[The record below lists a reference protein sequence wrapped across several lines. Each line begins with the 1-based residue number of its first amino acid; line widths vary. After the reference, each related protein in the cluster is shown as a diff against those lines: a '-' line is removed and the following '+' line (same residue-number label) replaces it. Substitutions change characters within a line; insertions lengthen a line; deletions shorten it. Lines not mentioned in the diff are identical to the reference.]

1 MQSKEINAVPLHTTP
16 GEMADDRTGL
26 TPEILKRAFLDNLF
40 YVQGKSPEIASLQD
54 YYMALAYTVR
64 DRMLHHWLSS
74 AHTYRE
80 QKSRTAVYLSAEFLM
95 GPYLGNNLI
104 NLGLYGIVEK
114 AMADL
119 GLSLSEI
126 MAQEQEPGLGNG
138 GLGRLAACYLDSMAT
153 LQIPSLGYGI
163 RYEFGIFKQELQDGW
178 QVEKTDKW
186 LANGNPWEIARPE
199 WSAAV
204 KLGGYTKA
212 YTDVQGNYRV
222 EWVSDRIVKG
232 VPYDTPILGYQ
243 VNTANTL
250 RLWKAESPDA
260 FDFEAFNQGDY
271 YGAVN
276 SKIVSENI
284 SKVLYPNDEHLE
296 GKQLRLEQQYFFVSC
311 SLQDMI
317 RILLRDD
324 IPLEKFPDKYTAQM
338 NDTHPAI
345 AVAEL
350 MRLLVD
356 EHQMEWD
363 KAWEITQKS
372 LAYTNHTLLPEAL
385 ERWPIDLFG
394 SLLPRH
400 LEIIFE
406 INRIFLED
414 VRLKFGQDNERL
426 ERMSIIEEGGGR
438 YVRMA
443 NLACVGSH
451 AINGVAALH
460 TELLQQTVLN
470 DFYQLFPEKFINET
484 NGVTPRRWMVLS
496 NPKLSRLID
505 QRIGTDWP
513 IHLDQ
518 LKRLEAFADD
528 PGFRTEWRQ
537 IKQANKEILAVRIE
551 RATGVKVSP
560 TSMFDVQIKRMHEYK
575 RQQMNALHIISLYN
589 KLKNNPEMNI
599 TPRTFIF
606 AGKAAPGYFMA
617 KLIIKLIT
625 SVGRVVN
632 RDPDIRDQIK
642 VIFYP
647 NYNVTNAQPIYPASD
662 LSEQIST
669 AGFEA
674 SGTGNM
680 KFAMNGALT
689 IGTLDGANVEIREEV
704 GADNFFLFGLDAE
717 EVANLKESGYNPRRY
732 YEENEDLKAVID
744 LIGSGVFSSGDTEL
758 FKPLTHNLLTQDR
771 FMVLA
776 DYQAYV
782 DCQMEVSKIYQD
794 QDKWVRMSILNSA
807 RMGKFSSDRSI
818 QEYCD
823 QIWHIKPVPV
833 ELKEY
838 AKTLTLLTDNS
849 ARL

>member
-1 MQSKEINAVPLHTTP
+1 MQSKEINTPPTHPAVRI
-16 GEMADDRTGL
+16 EDDRTGL
-26 TPEILKRAFLDNLF
+26 TPETLKRAFLDNLF
-40 YVQGKSPEIASLQD
+40 YVQGKSPEISSLQD

-64 DRMLHHWLSS
+64 DRLLHHWLSTAS
-74 AHTYRE
+74 TYRKN
-80 QKSRTAVYLSAEFLM
+80 KSRTAVYLSAEFLM

-104 NLGLYGIVEK
+104 NLGLYDTVDK

-119 GLSLSEI
+119 GLSLPEI

-138 GLGRLAACYLDSMAT
+138 GLGRLAACYLDSLAS
-153 LQIPSLGYGI
+153 LKIPSLGYGI
-163 RYEFGIFKQELQDGW
+163 RYEFGIFKQALQDGW
-178 QVEKTDKW
+178 QVEETDKW

-199 WSAAV
+199 WSAEV
-204 KLGGYTKA
+204 KLGGHTKA

-222 EWVSDRIVKG
+222 EWVCERVVKG
-232 VPYDTPILGYQ
+232 VPYDTPILGYK
-243 VNTANTL
+243 VNTATTL

-260 FDFEAFNQGDY
+260 FDFEAFNHGDY
-271 YGAVN
+271 SGAVN
-276 SKIVSENI
+276 SKVVSENI

-317 RILLRDD
+317 RIMQRDG
-324 IPLEKFPDKYTAQM
+324 IPVEKFPEKYTLQL

-350 MRLLVD
+350 MRLFVD
-356 EHQMEWD
+356 VHQIEWS
-363 KAWEITQKS
+363 KAWEMTQAS

-385 ERWPIDLFG
+385 ERWPIGLFG
-394 SLLPRH
+394 DLLPRH

-406 INRIFLED
+406 INRHFLDD

-426 ERMSIIEEGGGR
+426 ERMSLIDESGGR

-460 TELLQQTVLN
+460 TELLKQTVLN
-470 DFYQLFPEKFINET
+470 DFYKLFPEKFINET

-496 NPKLSRLID
+496 NPKLTRLIN
-505 QRIGTDWP
+505 QRIGDEWPTD
-513 IHLDQ
+513 LYQ
-518 LKRLEAFADD
+518 LKKLEAFADD

-537 IKQANKEILAVRIE
+537 IKQANKETLAARIE

-560 TSMFDVQIKRMHEYK
+560 TSMFDVQIKRIHEYK

-589 KLKNNPEMNI
+589 QLKANPEMSI

-632 RDPDIRDQIK
+632 RDPDVRDQIK
-642 VIFYP
+642 VVFYP

-704 GADNFFLFGLDAE
+704 GDDNFFLFGLKAH
-717 EVANLKESGYNPRRY
+717 EVSELKASGYNPRKY
-732 YEENEDLKAVID
+732 YEENQELKSVID
-744 LIGSGVFSSGDTEL
+744 LIGSGVFSSGDTEM
-758 FKPLTHNLLTQDR
+758 FKPLIDNLLNQDR

-782 DCQMEVSKIYQD
+782 DCQKEVSAAYRD
-794 QDKWVRMSILNSA
+794 QDNWVRMSILNAA

-823 QIWHIKPVPV
+823 QIWNIEPV
-833 ELKEY
+833 EVELQEY
-838 AKTLTLLTDNS
+838 AKTLTMMTDN
-849 ARL
+849 R

>member
-1 MQSKEINAVPLHTTP
+1 MQSKEINTPPVHPAVRV
-16 GEMADDRTGL
+16 EDDRTGL
-26 TPEILKRAFLDNLF
+26 TPETLKRAFLDNLF
-40 YVQGKSPEIASLQD
+40 YVQGKSPEISSLQD

-64 DRMLHHWLSS
+64 DRLLHHWLSTAS
-74 AHTYRE
+74 TYRE

-104 NLGLYGIVEK
+104 NLGLYDTVDA

-119 GLSLSEI
+119 GLSLPEI

-138 GLGRLAACYLDSMAT
+138 GLGRLAACYLDSLAS
-153 LQIPSLGYGI
+153 LEIPSLGYGI
-163 RYEFGIFKQELQDGW
+163 RYEFGIFKQALQDGW
-178 QVEKTDKW
+178 QVEETDKW

-199 WSAAV
+199 WSTEV
-204 KLGGYTKA
+204 KLGGHTKA

-222 EWVSDRIVKG
+222 EWVCDRLVKG
-232 VPYDTPILGYQ
+232 VPYDTPILGYK
-243 VNTANTL
+243 VNTATTL

-260 FDFEAFNQGDY
+260 FDFEAFNHGDY
-271 YGAVN
+271 SGAVN
-276 SKIVSENI
+276 SKVVSENI

-317 RILLRDD
+317 RIMQRDG
-324 IPLEKFPDKYTAQM
+324 IPVEKFPEKYTLQL

-356 EHQMEWD
+356 VHQIEWS
-363 KAWEITQKS
+363 KAWEITQAS

-385 ERWPIDLFG
+385 ERWPIGLFG
-394 SLLPRH
+394 DLLPRH

-406 INRIFLED
+406 INRHFLDD

-426 ERMSIIEEGGGR
+426 ERMSLIDESGGR

-460 TELLQQTVLN
+460 TELLKQTVLN

-496 NPKLSRLID
+496 NPKLTRLIN
-505 QRIGTDWP
+505 QRIGDEWPTD
-513 IHLDQ
+513 LYQ
-518 LKRLEAFADD
+518 LKKLEAFVDD

-537 IKQANKEILAVRIE
+537 IKQANKEILAARIE

-560 TSMFDVQIKRMHEYK
+560 TSMFDVQIKRIHEYK

-589 KLKNNPEMNI
+589 QLKANPEMSI

-632 RDPDIRDQIK
+632 RDPDVRDQLK
-642 VIFYP
+642 VVFYP

-704 GADNFFLFGLDAE
+704 GDDNFFLFGLKAH
-717 EVANLKESGYNPRRY
+717 EVFELKASGYNPRKY
-732 YEENEDLKAVID
+732 YEENEELKAVID
-744 LIGSGVFSSGDTEL
+744 LIGSGVFSSGDTKM
-758 FKPLTHNLLTQDR
+758 FKPLIDNLLNQDR

-782 DCQMEVSKIYQD
+782 DCQKEVSAAYKD
-794 QDKWVRMSILNSA
+794 QDNWVRMSILNAA

-823 QIWHIKPVPV
+823 QIWNIKPVEV
-833 ELKEY
+833 ELQEY
-838 AKTLTLLTDNS
+838 AKTLTMMKDN
-849 ARL
+849 R

>member
-16 GEMADDRTGL
+16 AEMADDRTGL

-74 AHTYRE
+74 ANTYRE
-80 QKSRTAVYLSAEFLM
+80 QHARTAVYLSAEFLM

-104 NLGLYGIVEK
+104 NLGLYGTVEK

-119 GLSLSEI
+119 GLSLPEI

-153 LQIPSLGYGI
+153 LQIPSIGYGI
-163 RYEFGIFKQELQDGW
+163 RYEFGIFRQELQDGW
-178 QVEKTDKW
+178 QIEKTDTW

-199 WSAAV
+199 WAAAV

-212 YTDVQGNYRV
+212 YTDVQGSYRV
-222 EWVSDRIVKG
+222 EWVSDRLVKG

-250 RLWKAESPDA
+250 RLWKAEAPDA

-317 RILLRDD
+317 RVLLRDG
-324 IPLEKFPDKYTAQM
+324 IPLEKFPKKYTAQM

-356 EHQMEWD
+356 EHQMEWN

-414 VRLKFGQDNERL
+414 VRVKFGQDNERL
-426 ERMSIIEEGGGR
+426 ERMSIIEESGGR

-496 NPKLSRLID
+496 NPKLSRLIS

-537 IKQANKEILAVRIE
+537 IKQANKETLAVRIE

-642 VIFYP
+642 VVFYP

-704 GADNFFLFGLDAE
+704 GADNFFLFGLEAH
-717 EVANLKESGYNPRRY
+717 EVAELKASGYNPRQY

-758 FKPLTHNLLTQDR
+758 FKPLTDNLLNQDR

-782 DCQMEVSKIYQD
+782 DCQEEVSKVYQD
-794 QDKWVRMSILNSA
+794 QDKWVRMSILNAA

-838 AKTLTLLTDNS
+838 AKTLTMLTDNS

>member
-1 MQSKEINAVPLHTTP
+1 MPSTEINAVPLHSENTV
-16 GEMADDRTGL
+16 ENDRTGL
-26 TPEILKRAFLDNLF
+26 TPEALKRGFLDNLF
-40 YVQGKSPEIASLQD
+40 YVQGKSPELSSMHD

-74 AHTYRE
+74 ASTYRDN
-80 QKSRTAVYLSAEFLM
+80 KSRTAVYLSAEFLM

-104 NLGLYGIVEK
+104 NLGLYSAVET
-114 AMADL
+114 AMSDL
-119 GLSLSEI
+119 GLSLDEI
-126 MAQEQEPGLGNG
+126 IAQEDEPGLGNG

-163 RYEFGIFKQELQDGW
+163 RYEFGIFKQELHDGW
-178 QVEKTDKW
+178 QVEQTDKW
-186 LANGNPWEIARPE
+186 LANGNPWEVARPQ
-199 WSAAV
+199 WSQPV

-212 YTDVQGNYRV
+212 YTDIKGDYRV
-222 EWVSDRIVKG
+222 EWVPERIVKG

-260 FDFEAFNQGDY
+260 FDFGAFNQGDY
-271 YGAVN
+271 SGAVN
-276 SKIVSENI
+276 SKVVSENI

-296 GKQLRLEQQYFFVSC
+296 GKQLRLEQQYFFVSS

-317 RILLRDD
+317 RILLRDGMA
-324 IPLEKFPDKYTAQM
+324 IEQFPEKYTIQM

-345 AVAEL
+345 AVPEL
-350 MRLLVD
+350 MHLLID
-356 EHQMEWD
+356 EHELSWD
-363 KAWEITQKS
+363 HAWEITQKS

-406 INRIFLED
+406 INRLFLEQ
-414 VRLKFGQDNERL
+414 VRIKFGQDNERL
-426 ERMSIIEEGGGR
+426 ERMSLIDESGGR

-451 AINGVAALH
+451 HINGVAALH

-470 DFYQLFPEKFINET
+470 DFYKLFPEKFINET

-496 NPKLSRLID
+496 NPKLTRLID
-505 QRIGTDWP
+505 QRIGDSWP
-513 IHLDQ
+513 TQLDQ
-518 LKRLEAFADD
+518 LKRLEKFADD

-537 IKQANKEILAVRIE
+537 IKQANKEVLAARIE
-551 RATGVKVSP
+551 KATGVKVSP
-560 TSMFDVQIKRMHEYK
+560 NSMFDVQIKRIHEYK
-575 RQQMNALHIISLYN
+575 RQQLNALHIISLYN
-589 KLKNNPEMNI
+589 KLKQNPEMKI

-632 RDPDIRDQIK
+632 RDPDVRDQIK

-647 NYNVTNAQPIYPASD
+647 NYNVTNAQPVYPASD

-717 EVANLKESGYNPRRY
+717 EVAKLKSTGYNPRKY
-732 YEENEDLKAVID
+732 YEENEDLRTVID
-744 LIGSGVFSSGDTEL
+744 LIGSGIFSSGDTEL
-758 FKPLTHNLLTQDR
+758 FRPLIDNLLYQDR

-782 DCQMEVSKIYQD
+782 DCQVKVSEAYQN
-794 QDKWVRMSILNSA
+794 QDEWVRMSILNAA

-823 QIWHIKPVPV
+823 QIWNIKPVPV
-833 ELKEY
+833 ELQEY
-838 AKTLTLLTDNS
+838 EKTLKVMTDKNT
-849 ARL
+849 RLS

>member
-1 MQSKEINAVPLHTTP
+1 MPSTEINAVPLHSENTV
-16 GEMADDRTGL
+16 ENDRTGL
-26 TPEILKRAFLDNLF
+26 TPEALKRGFLDNLF
-40 YVQGKSPEIASLQD
+40 YVQGKSPELSSMHD

-74 AHTYRE
+74 ASTYRDN
-80 QKSRTAVYLSAEFLM
+80 KSRTAVYLSAEFLM

-104 NLGLYGIVEK
+104 NLGLYSAVET
-114 AMADL
+114 AMSDL
-119 GLSLSEI
+119 GLSLDEI
-126 MAQEQEPGLGNG
+126 IAQEDEPGLGNG

-163 RYEFGIFKQELQDGW
+163 RYEFGIFKQELHDGW
-178 QVEKTDKW
+178 QVEQTDKW
-186 LANGNPWEIARPE
+186 LANGNPWEVARPQ
-199 WSAAV
+199 WSQSV

-212 YTDVQGNYRV
+212 YTDIKGDYRV
-222 EWVSDRIVKG
+222 EWVPERIVKG

-260 FDFEAFNQGDY
+260 FDFGAFNQGDY
-271 YGAVN
+271 SGAVN
-276 SKIVSENI
+276 SKVVSENI

-296 GKQLRLEQQYFFVSC
+296 GKQLRLEQQYFFVSS

-317 RILLRDD
+317 RILLRDGMA
-324 IPLEKFPDKYTAQM
+324 IEQFPEKYTIQM

-345 AVAEL
+345 AVPEL
-350 MRLLVD
+350 MHLLID
-356 EHQMEWD
+356 EHELSWD
-363 KAWEITQKS
+363 HAWEITQKS

-406 INRIFLED
+406 INRLFLEQ
-414 VRLKFGQDNERL
+414 VRIKFGQDNERL
-426 ERMSIIEEGGGR
+426 ERMSLIDESGGR

-451 AINGVAALH
+451 HINGVAALH

-470 DFYQLFPEKFINET
+470 DFYKLFPEKFINET

-496 NPKLSRLID
+496 NPKLTRLID
-505 QRIGTDWP
+505 QRIGDSWP
-513 IHLDQ
+513 TQLDQ
-518 LKRLEAFADD
+518 LKRLEKFADD

-537 IKQANKEILAVRIE
+537 IKQANKEVLAARIE
-551 RATGVKVSP
+551 KATGVKVSP
-560 TSMFDVQIKRMHEYK
+560 NSMFDVQIKRIHEYK
-575 RQQMNALHIISLYN
+575 RQQLNALHIISLYN
-589 KLKNNPEMNI
+589 KLKQNPEMKI

-632 RDPDIRDQIK
+632 RDPDVRDQIK

-647 NYNVTNAQPIYPASD
+647 NYNVTNAQPVYPASD

-717 EVANLKESGYNPRRY
+717 EVAKLKSTGYNPRKY
-732 YEENEDLKAVID
+732 YEENEDLRTVID
-744 LIGSGVFSSGDTEL
+744 LIGSGIFSSGDTEL
-758 FKPLTHNLLTQDR
+758 FRPLIDNLLYQDR

-782 DCQMEVSKIYQD
+782 DCQVKVSEAYQN
-794 QDKWVRMSILNSA
+794 QDEWVRMSILNAA

-823 QIWHIKPVPV
+823 QIWNIKPVPV
-833 ELKEY
+833 ELQEY
-838 AKTLTLLTDNS
+838 EKTLKVMTDKNT
-849 ARL
+849 RLS

>member
-1 MQSKEINAVPLHTTP
+1 MQAKELNTAPMHPSMVQ
-16 GEMADDRTGL
+16 DDRTGL
-26 TPEILKRAFLDNLF
+26 TPETLKRAFLDNLF
-40 YVQGKSPEIASLQD
+40 YVQGKSPEIASMQD
-54 YYMALAYTVR
+54 YYMALAYTIR

-74 AHTYRE
+74 ASEYRK

-104 NLGLYGIVEK
+104 NLGLYEVIDE
-114 AMADL
+114 AMASL
-119 GLSLSEI
+119 GLSLEEI
-126 MAQEQEPGLGNG
+126 MAEEQEPGLGNG

-163 RYEFGIFKQELQDGW
+163 RYEFGIFKQELHDGW

-186 LANGNPWEIARPE
+186 LAEGNPWELARPQWARE
-199 WSAAV
+199 V
-204 KLGGYTKA
+204 KLGGYTKS

-232 VPYDTPILGYQ
+232 VPYDTPILGYK
-243 VNTANTL
+243 VNTATTL

-260 FDFEAFNQGDY
+260 FDFDAFNQGNY

-317 RILLRDD
+317 RILLRDGIAIED
-324 IPLEKFPDKYTAQM
+324 FPQKYTIQL

-356 EHQMEWD
+356 IYQLEWD
-363 KAWEITQKS
+363 KAWEITQQS

-406 INRIFLED
+406 INRIFLEE
-414 VRLKFGQDNERL
+414 VRVKFGQDNERL
-426 ERMSIIEEGGGR
+426 ARMSIIDESGGR

-470 DFYQLFPEKFINET
+470 DFYLLFPEKFINET
-484 NGVTPRRWMVLS
+484 NGVTPRRWIVLS
-496 NPKLSRLID
+496 NPKLTRLIN
-505 QRIGTDWP
+505 QRIGTEWP
-513 IHLDQ
+513 THLDQ
-518 LKRLEAFADD
+518 LKKLEAFVDD

-537 IKQANKEILAVRIE
+537 IKQANKEILATRIE
-551 RATGVKVSP
+551 QATGVKVSP

-589 KLKNNPEMNI
+589 KLKQNPDLRI

-704 GADNFFLFGLDAE
+704 GADNFFLFGLKAH
-717 EVANLKESGYNPRRY
+717 EVAELKENGYNPRKY
-732 YEENEDLKAVID
+732 YEENEDLRAVID
-744 LIGSGVFSSGDTEL
+744 LIGSGIFSSGDTEL
-758 FKPLTHNLLTQDR
+758 FKPLTDNLLNQDR

-776 DYQAYV
+776 DYQSYV
-782 DCQMEVSKIYQD
+782 ECQEEVGKAYQD
-794 QDKWVRMSILNSA
+794 QDKWVRMSILNTA

-823 QIWHIKPVPV
+823 QIWNIKPVPV
-833 ELKEY
+833 ELQEY
-838 AKTLTLLTDNS
+838 AKTLTMLTDKS

>member
-1 MQSKEINAVPLHTTP
+1 MQSKDINTAPTHSAVTYE
-16 GEMADDRTGL
+16 GDDRIGL

-40 YVQGKSPEIASLQD
+40 YVQGKSPDIASLQD

-64 DRMLHHWLSS
+64 DRMLHHWLSTGS
-74 AHTYRE
+74 TYRQ

-104 NLGLYGIVEK
+104 NLGLYDTVEK

-178 QVEKTDKW
+178 QVERTDKW
-186 LANGNPWEIARPE
+186 LANGNPWEVVRPE
-199 WSAAV
+199 WAAAV

-222 EWVSDRIVKG
+222 EWVCDRIVKG

-250 RLWKAESPDA
+250 RLWKAEAPDA

-317 RILLRDD
+317 RIMQVEGS
-324 IPLEKFPDKYTAQM
+324 PLESFPEKYTAQM

-356 EHQMEWD
+356 EHQMEWNL
-363 KAWEITQKS
+363 AWSITQKS

-426 ERMSIIEEGGGR
+426 ERMSIIDESGGR

-484 NGVTPRRWMVLS
+484 NGVTPRRWIVLS
-496 NPKLSRLID
+496 NPKLSRLIN
-505 QRIGTDWP
+505 QRIGTEWP
-513 IHLDQ
+513 TQLDQ
-518 LKRLEAFADD
+518 LKKLEAFADD

-537 IKQANKEILAVRIE
+537 IKQANKEALAIRIE

-589 KLKNNPEMNI
+589 KLKQNPQLNI

-632 RDPDIRDQIK
+632 RDPAIRDQIK
-642 VIFYP
+642 VVFYP

-704 GADNFFLFGLDAE
+704 GADNFFLFGLDAD
-717 EVANLKESGYNPRRY
+717 EVAKLKASGYNPRHY
-732 YEENEDLKAVID
+732 YENNADLRGVID
-744 LIGSGVFSSGDTEL
+744 LIGSGIFSSGDTEL
-758 FKPLTHNLLTQDR
+758 FKPLTDNLLNQDR

-782 DCQMEVSKIYQD
+782 DCQEEVSKAYQD
-794 QDKWVRMSILNSA
+794 QDRWVRMSILNAA

-838 AKTLTLLTDNS
+838 AKTLTMLTDDS